1 MLAIVDMAEPTR
13 PEVVGKW
20 WMPGMW
26 MGGGETPSWPKGRR
40 YALHHALVAGNL
52 AYGAWRDG
60 GLTVL
65 DVGDPTRPKLL
76 AHRNLDPPFGGGTHS
91 PLPLPDR
98 NLLVLA
104 DEASFANCSL
114 GLRRTWLFDVREPT
128 NPVSFATMPVPSEA
142 DYCAKKAA
150 ISGPTISGRTG
161 RAPSRAP
168 ASSSRPIIMPASG
181 SLTSR
186 MRSSR
191 ARLGSSCRPIQSACS
206 TRVPTGRKSSSPQTA
221 LSMRRA

>member
-1 MLAIVDMAEPTR
+1 MRRGHTSVSR
-13 PEVVGKW
+13 
-20 WMPGMW
+20 
-26 MGGGETPSWPKGRR
+26 KGRR

-104 DEASFANCSL
+104 DEASFANCGL
-114 GLRRTWLFDVREPT
+114 GLRHTWLFDVREPT
-128 NPVSFATMPVPSEA
+128 NPVSLELVFMPYCRHLVWGDPPAATTCSR
-142 DYCAKKAA
+142 CGAA
-150 ISGPTISGRTG
+150 
-161 RAPSRAP
+161 
-168 ASSSRPIIMPASG
+168 AS
-181 SLTSR
+181 
-186 MRSSR
+186 
-191 ARLGSSCRPIQSACS
+191 
-206 TRVPTGRKSSSPQTA
+206 
-221 LSMRRA
+221 

>member
-1 MLAIVDMAEPTR
+1 MQMQGVDFARLLIRATKCIAEPTR

-20 WMPGMW
+20 WIPGMW
-26 MGGGETPSWPKGRR
+26 TGGGETPSWPKGRR
-40 YALHHALVAGNL
+40 YALHHALVAGNF

-104 DEASFANCSL
+104 DEASFCQL
-114 GLRRTWLFDVREPT
+114 GLLKNCW
-128 NPVSFATMPVPSEA
+128 
-142 DYCAKKAA
+142 
-150 ISGPTISGRTG
+150 
-161 RAPSRAP
+161 RAGLLSH
-168 ASSSRPIIMPASG
+168 
-181 SLTSR
+181 
-186 MRSSR
+186 
-191 ARLGSSCRPIQSACS
+191 RL
-206 TRVPTGRKSSSPQTA
+206 
-221 LSMRRA
+221 L